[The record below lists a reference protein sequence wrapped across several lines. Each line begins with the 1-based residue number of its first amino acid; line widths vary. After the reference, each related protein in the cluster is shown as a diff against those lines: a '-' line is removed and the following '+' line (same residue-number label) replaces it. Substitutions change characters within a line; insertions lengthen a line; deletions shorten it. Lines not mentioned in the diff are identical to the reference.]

1 MNWKDNLD
9 NSTRKHLEAQLK
21 ETLKNK
27 KAILNS
33 NDKKNAQMWVAVAGL
48 SQQVLDLS
56 LRIKFLEKALQEA
69 IGKKRENKEDVKK
82 IMDSLYKF

>member
-21 ETLKNK
+21 ETLRNK

-33 NDKKNAQMWVAVAGL
+33 NDKKNAQLCVAVAGL

-56 LRIKFLEKALQEA
+56 LRIKFLEKALQET

>member
-21 ETLKNK
+21 ETLRNK

-33 NDKKNAQMWVAVAGL
+33 NDKKNAQLWVAVAGL

-56 LRIKFLEKALQEA
+56 LRIKFLEKVLQET